1 MTVYPLWKLCSLL
14 CTFKHPKHARL
25 LLAEHTKKKRLR
37 EVETYPQC
45 TIIQDGRHTQDHYKF
60 VIIVYPPAWPK

>member
-1 MTVYPLWKLCSLL
+1 MTVLPTMEALL
-14 CTFKHPKHARL
+14 FILYTQNTSTPKTKKER
-25 LLAEHTKKKRLR
+25 LAE
-37 EVETYPQC
+37 VEDYPQC